1 MINFIALDFETATGE
16 RNSACE
22 LGICIVENGNIT
34 ETKSWLIKPPSY
46 PYFNPYNVAV
56 HGISPE
62 DVKDAPTFAEVWE
75 EVQEILYGNLMIA
88 HNASFDAGVL
98 RSCLEHNGFYK
109 PKMNYLCSIS
119 LAKKSWKNMRSYGLK
134 NLANAHQ
141 ISFTHHRAGADAE
154 VCAKL
159 SMLAFDSLMITRNEE
174 IKSLLKLNIKVL

>member
-88 HNASFDAGVL
+88 HNASFDASVL
-98 RSCLEHNGFYK
+98 RSCLDHHGFYK

-159 SMLAFDSLMITRNEE
+159 SMLAFNQLMITRNEE